1 MLYGGASLLNLPNA
15 VGTALGL
22 WLATASS
29 ATDALLSAAVA
40 LPILSV
46 VATAIWPNVS
56 MTDTDDWFVDFN
68 LIGAWPLP
76 SLALGITFSDRYLI
90 DTAEAWMSAA
100 AMGCI
105 VTGFVVFIE
114 VRRRRISWLSGSV
127 ALMGFIAWGLGVV
140 SFANAGLDRDE
151 GQWMRATVVTN
162 SPTVAGHMAV
172 RRYGA
177 RLTVRNAAGGVRR
190 YEVRSRNRWPVGAAI
205 CIVRKAG
212 AFGWRYEEPR
222 DCDPDSVRL
231 GIEAFFAGT
240 AMAGLPPSD
249 MPTA

>member
-1 MLYGGASLLNLPNA
+1 MLSGGSSLLNLPNA

-22 WLATASS
+22 WLATGSS

-68 LIGAWPLP
+68 LVGAWLLP

-90 DTAEAWMSAA
+90 DTTETWMSALA
-100 AMGCI
+100 IGCI
-105 VTGFVVFIE
+105 LTGFVVLIE
-114 VRRRRISWLSGSV
+114 ARRRRISWLSGSV
-127 ALMGFIAWGLGVV
+127 AFLGFIAWGLGFV
-140 SFANAGLDRDE
+140 SFANAGLDQDT
-151 GQWMRATVVTN
+151 GQWMRATVVAS
-162 SPTVAGHMAV
+162 SPTVAGHMSV

-177 RLTVRNAAGGVRR
+177 RLTVQNAVGEVRR

-205 CIVRKAG
+205 CIVHKAG
-212 AFGWRYEEPR
+212 AFGWRYEELR
-222 DCDPDSVRL
+222 DCDPTSGRP
-231 GIEAFFAGT
+231 GIEVFFVGTTTAG
-240 AMAGLPPSD
+240 PPPGE
-249 MPTA
+249 MPPA